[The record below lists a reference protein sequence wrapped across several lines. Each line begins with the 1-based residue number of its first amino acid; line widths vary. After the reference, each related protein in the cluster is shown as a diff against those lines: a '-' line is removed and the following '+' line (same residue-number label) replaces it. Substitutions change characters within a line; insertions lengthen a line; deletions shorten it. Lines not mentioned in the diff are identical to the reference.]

1 MSDASPLL
9 VPITCE
15 ALVVNDLVRTGE
27 RWLRLTMAY
36 ADLTNPPGTATPRD
50 PSQADPLF
58 TAQPGTDV
66 APGITSSQFYN
77 GVYLKWRLP
86 PALLRGAVDN
96 RTGETRFP
104 PMPNRWL
111 VVRLG
116 GVDPA
121 NRTAAAWIIES
132 DFVNPQGFAATTSSG
147 RSAPY
152 VVGGDADPTSIAIGR
167 NVALG
172 AWTEPGTSLR
182 LTAMAP
188 GNPAFAWSQ
197 PSCNNVLS
205 FIDPLGA
212 GAAPDQ
218 PLSYLV
224 VGWYS
229 DPADDPLAGAKDF
242 DRRLHDLGWRRAA
255 GGDPTATASWS
266 LLVGVAT
273 TVGWTSGAVDGGAP
287 EGPVAIAVGRSSAEA
302 LTALIAGQAGG
313 DRHVD
318 PELLEAF
325 QLGAF
330 DLFDRPDGAALLAE
344 QVERHGFARVTGGYH
359 WELVDAP
366 SPLPEAGRAATGD
379 AIGDATGD
387 AVLAT
392 LNQAQAALDAAVLTL
407 HALERQLYVL
417 WWKLQNFPWVSS
429 PPPPPAIDGL
439 GDDQR
444 LRAELDPR
452 RPGSVAAAV
461 VAQLDLVA
469 QLAAAVPTG
478 ATPARAGRLD
488 RGLRRGPWR
497 AGRPRAAALG
507 GRGLPAPS
515 RSRGLARR
523 GGRRRT
529 GRAAATAGRPVSGPG
544 DHWLRVRGPGRVGG
558 DRRPDDPAG
567 RPVRRGRR
575 AVDERPG
582 GRAHH
587 RAVLPRSDQ
596 RDRDRSRPRL
606 VGRRGHRRRPGRAR
620 HHLPRRGVPAR
631 RRHRVERQPLAAA
644 AAPVERELRAA
655 GLRHRRWPGLGVR
668 RRRVPVDRRSG
679 QHRRAAGAVGAGPAH
694 AGRGGQPARTAAH
707 LRASAPRSPAGPAPR
722 PRGADPHDRRRR
734 RLGALV
740 PGPRRLEPAAP
751 ARPARGVPGA
761 DRRAGAADRRG
772 GGVPADARRHPD
784 RGRARSADR
793 LPALAGRSVRADLA
807 GGHRRV
813 GPDAVADQQQHRDH
827 DLAVRA
833 AGADGG
839 AAHRAGALAGGR
851 DGDAGRDR
859 TRGRDGRRR

>member
-86 PALLRGAVDN
+86 PALLRGVVDN

-104 PMPNRWL
+104 PIPNRWL

-121 NRTAAAWIIES
+121 NRTAAAWLIES

-212 GAAPDQ
+212 SAAPDQ
-218 PLSYLV
+218 TLSYLV

-366 SPLPEAGRAATGD
+366 SPLPEAG
-379 AIGDATGD
+379 
-387 AVLAT
+387 
-392 LNQAQAALDAAVLTL
+392 
-407 HALERQLYVL
+407 
-417 WWKLQNFPWVSS
+417 
-429 PPPPPAIDGL
+429 
-439 GDDQR
+439 
-444 LRAELDPR
+444 PR
-452 RPGSVAAAV
+452 P
-461 VAQLDLVA
+461 
-469 QLAAAVPTG
+469 
-478 ATPARAGRLD
+478 ATPATRPATRCW
-488 RGLRRGPWR
+488 RRST
-497 AGRPRAAALG
+497 RPR
-507 GRGLPAPS
+507 PPS
-515 RSRGLARR
+515 M
-523 GGRRRT
+523 
-529 GRAAATAGRPVSGPG
+529 
-544 DHWLRVRGPGRVGG
+544 
-558 DRRPDDPAG
+558 
-567 RPVRRGRR
+567 
-575 AVDERPG
+575 
-582 GRAHH
+582 
-587 RAVLPRSDQ
+587 PRS
-596 RDRDRSRPRL
+596 
-606 VGRRGHRRRPGRAR
+606 
-620 HHLPRRGVPAR
+620 
-631 RRHRVERQPLAAA
+631 
-644 AAPVERELRAA
+644 
-655 GLRHRRWPGLGVR
+655 
-668 RRRVPVDRRSG
+668 
-679 QHRRAAGAVGAGPAH
+679 
-694 AGRGGQPARTAAH
+694 
-707 LRASAPRSPAGPAPR
+707 
-722 PRGADPHDRRRR
+722 
-734 RLGALV
+734 
-740 PGPRRLEPAAP
+740 
-751 ARPARGVPGA
+751 
-761 DRRAGAADRRG
+761 
-772 GGVPADARRHPD
+772 
-784 RGRARSADR
+784 
-793 LPALAGRSVRADLA
+793 
-807 GGHRRV
+807 
-813 GPDAVADQQQHRDH
+813 
-827 DLAVRA
+827 
-833 AGADGG
+833 
-839 AAHRAGALAGGR
+839 
-851 DGDAGRDR
+851 
-859 TRGRDGRRR
+859 